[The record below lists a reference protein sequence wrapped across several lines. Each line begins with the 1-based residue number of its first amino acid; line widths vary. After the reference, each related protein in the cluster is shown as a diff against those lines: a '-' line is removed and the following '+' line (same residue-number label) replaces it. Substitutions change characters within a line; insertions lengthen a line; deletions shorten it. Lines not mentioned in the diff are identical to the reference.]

1 MREHAVRMVWIDT
14 GQRGGTTTEQAEK
27 VKAIGI
33 ESVVRGKKPKA
44 TLPDKALAC
53 LLDKVNRQFHALA
66 PNVL

>member
-1 MREHAVRMVWIDT
+1 MVWNGT

-27 VKAIGI
+27 GKAIGI

-44 TLPDKALAC
+44 TLPDKALPC
-53 LLDKVNRQFHALA
+53 PLDKVNRQFHALA